1 MALAPRNRPHLHLE
15 GGGQNEP
22 YTSPRIVITGLP
34 PARARAAHAASL
46 KHAIDQAI
54 VQARA
59 QIADRQEGLAEGIP
73 GFYLQFEIP
82 VDHQTALD
90 SLEGSSKNSVPS

>member
-1 MALAPRNRPHLHLE
+1 
-15 GGGQNEP
+15 
-22 YTSPRIVITGLP
+22 
-34 PARARAAHAASL
+34 
-46 KHAIDQAI
+46 

-90 SLEGSSKNSVPS
+90 SLEGTSNNDDFVVGDLAAVA